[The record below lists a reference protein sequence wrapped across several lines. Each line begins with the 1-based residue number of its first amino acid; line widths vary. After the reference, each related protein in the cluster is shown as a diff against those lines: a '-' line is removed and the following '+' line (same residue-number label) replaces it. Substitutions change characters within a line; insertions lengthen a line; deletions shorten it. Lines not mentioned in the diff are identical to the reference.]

1 MRVMKLTLV
10 GALIVLIMVAGLGTV
25 ASARVVNLWQLGH
38 VDEFVARLA
47 TVVHAG
53 QARRASP
60 HESVSETIDG
70 SEITITYGRPYMR
83 GRTIFGRLV
92 PWDRVWC
99 PGADEATTLK
109 SARELRLGQLA
120 VPPGPHTI
128 WVRPTPNAWSL
139 IVSKE
144 PSGFHTNYNPSADLG
159 SVDMIKRTVSPPVEQ
174 LTFAIV
180 KNPAGRGGAITLTW
194 ETTEV
199 SVPFTVQ

>member
-10 GALIVLIMVAGLGTV
+10 GALVVLIVVAGLGT
-25 ASARVVNLWQLGH
+25 AIY
-38 VDEFVARLA
+38 
-47 TVVHAG
+47 AG

-60 HESVSETIDG
+60 HESVSETVDG
-70 SEITITYGRPYMR
+70 TAITITYGRPYMR

-99 PGADEATTLK
+99 PGADEATTLE
-109 SARELRLGQLA
+109 SARELRLGQLV

-128 WVRPTPNAWSL
+128 WVRPTPDVWSL

-144 PSGFHTNYNPSADLG
+144 PSGFHTNYHPSADLG
-159 SVDMIKRTVSPPVEQ
+159 SIDMIKRTVPAPVDQ

-180 KNPAGRGGAITLTW
+180 KNAAGKGGAITMTW

-199 SVPFTVQ
+199 SVAFTVQ